1 MQDTRVSVVIPCYN
15 QVSYLEAA
23 IASAFDQ
30 SCPPVEVIVV
40 DDGSTD
46 GSWELLERLRHGRFP
61 DLIVLSHPGRINCGE
76 SVSRSK
82 GVRAAKGEFVAFLDS
97 DDRFEPDKLR
107 LQLEAFDAHPS
118 LVLCHTAV
126 RVIGDLDKASYFESA
141 LAGSPAKLY
150 SFRGQPDYLTR
161 CRICVSSV
169 LAKKSALQRIQF
181 GFISAVRGFPDFACW
196 CLLAAEGQFLFLD
209 EPLTCYRAHA
219 DSHTSSLSVYGTNL
233 SVPEYYARKMK
244 YRYALLEM
252 LMMVL
257 VRSESLWHSLR
268 VLAALLENL
277 RLLMICYLWDPAPDP
292 MDRHGLHAVVVNP
305 IVKAIL
311 LPFKIVRSFRAL
323 LSKFV

>member
-1 MQDTRVSVVIPCYN
+1 MQEASVSVVIPCYN

-23 IASAFDQ
+23 IASAYDQ

-46 GSWELLERLRHGRFP
+46 GSWELLERLKQSRFP
-61 DLIVLSHPGRINCGE
+61 SLIVLSHPNGINCGE
-76 SVSRSK
+76 SVSRVK
-82 GVRAAKGEFVAFLDS
+82 GVMAAKGDFVAFLDS
-97 DDRFEPDKLR
+97 DDLFEPDKLR

-126 RVIGDLDKASYFESA
+126 RVIGDLDKSSYFEAA
-141 LAGSPAKLY
+141 LAGSPAMPY
-150 SFRGQPDYLTR
+150 SFRDQPDYLMR

-209 EPLTCYRAHA
+209 KPLTCYRAHG
-219 DSHTSSLSVYGTNL
+219 DSHTSSLSVYGLNL
-233 SVPEYYARKMK
+233 SVPECYARKIK

-257 VRSESLWHSLR
+257 VRSESVWHSLR
-268 VLAALLENL
+268 VLAAMLENL
-277 RLLMICYLWDPAPDP
+277 RLLMICYLWDPSPDP
-292 MDRHGLHAVVVNP
+292 TDRHGLHSVVVNP
-305 IVKAIL
+305 VVKVIL
-311 LPFKIVRSFRAL
+311 FPFKILRSFRAL
-323 LSKFV
+323 LSKLA